1 MPPIADFRSDTM
13 TAPTPAMRAAMAAA
27 VVGDDVWGED
37 PTVRELEERGAALL
51 GKEAAVFTPSGT
63 MANQIAIH
71 LHCRPGDELICEE
84 RSHVYVNEGGG
95 IARWSGTQVKPIAAP
110 DGFPT
115 PQQVE
120 AAVRADD
127 VHYPRSRLLVL
138 ENTHNS
144 AGGRVA
150 SPARVAELAAT
161 ARRLGLAVHC
171 DGARLYNAALALD
184 GVRIAELVAPL
195 DSTTLCLSKGLGAP
209 VGSLLA
215 GTDAFVHEARRARKA
230 FGGGM
235 RQAGVLAAAGL
246 LALTEGWRS
255 LLEDHRRAQRLAH
268 GLAELPWARVDVAH
282 VETNIVM
289 LETAVDLTA
298 LLAQLAAHGVRAAR
312 FGAQRVRFVLHRDV
326 DDRHVDQCLAA
337 CRAFRAPRPVPSAP
351 SSPSPS

>member
-1 MPPIADFRSDTM
+1 MQARADFRSDTM
-13 TAPTPAMRAAMAAA
+13 TVPTPAMRAAMAAA
-27 VVGDDVWGED
+27 AVGDDVWGED
-37 PTVRELEERGAALL
+37 PTVRELEGMGAALL
-51 GKEAAVFTPSGT
+51 GMEAALFVPSGT

-71 LHCRPGDELICEE
+71 LHCRAGDELICEE

-95 IARWSGTQVKPIAAP
+95 IARWSGTQVKPLAAA

-115 PQQVE
+115 PAQVE

-150 SPARVAELAAT
+150 APERVEALAAA
-161 ARRLGLAVHC
+161 ARRHGLAVHC
-171 DGARLYNAALALD
+171 DGARLYNAAVAIAGCRLAD
-184 GVRIAELVAPL
+184 LVAPL

-215 GTDAFVHEARRARKA
+215 GRDAFVREARRARKA

-235 RQAGVLAAAGL
+235 RQAGVIAAAGI
-246 LALTEGWRS
+246 LALRAGPE
-255 LLEDHRRAQRLAH
+255 LLRADHGRAKRLAQ
-268 GLAELPWARVDVAH
+268 GLAGLPWARVDVAG

-289 LETAVDLTA
+289 LETAVDLSA
-298 LLAQLAAHGVRAAR
+298 LLAHLAGHGVLASK
-312 FGAQRVRFVLHRDV
+312 FGPQRLRFVLHRDLT
-326 DDRHVDQCLAA
+326 DAHVEQCLAA
-337 CRAFRAPRPVPSAP
+337 CRAFAPAAARP
-351 SSPSPS
+351 PSPSSIS

>member
-1 MPPIADFRSDTM
+1 MTARADLRSDTM

-37 PTVRELEERGAALL
+37 PTVRQLEQEVAALL
-51 GKEAAVFTPSGT
+51 GKQAAVFVPSGT

-95 IARWSGTQVKPIAAP
+95 IARWSGTQVKPLAAA
-110 DGFPT
+110 DGFPS
-115 PQQVE
+115 PAQVE

-127 VHYPRSRLLVL
+127 VHYPHSRLLVI

-144 AGGRVA
+144 AGGRCA
-150 SPARVAELAAT
+150 APARVQALAA
-161 ARRLGLAVHC
+161 AAKQRGMAVHC
-171 DGARLYNAALALD
+171 DGARLLNAAVAL
-184 GVRIAELVAPL
+184 GCRAAELVAPL

-215 GTDAFVHEARRARKA
+215 GDAAFVVQARRARKA

-246 LALTEGWRS
+246 IALHEGPALLAV
-255 LLEDHRRAQRLAH
+255 DHARAKRLAR
-268 GLAELPWARVDVAH
+268 GLAELAWARVVVAN

-289 LETAVDLTA
+289 LETNVDLSA
-298 LLAQLAAHGVRAAR
+298 LLAHLASHGVLASK
-312 FGAQRVRFVLHRDV
+312 FGPQRLRFVLHRDV
-326 DDRHVDQCLAA
+326 DDAGVEQCLAA
-337 CRAFRAPRPVPSAP
+337 CRAFAAPAVRSSSTSRPA
-351 SSPSPS
+351 SPS

>member
-1 MPPIADFRSDTM
+1 MTAGADFRSDTM

-37 PTVRELEERGAALL
+37 PTVRELEEVGAALL
-51 GKEAAVFTPSGT
+51 GKERALFVPSGT

-71 LHCRPGDELICEE
+71 LHCRPGDELLCEE
-84 RSHVYVNEGGG
+84 RAHVYVNEGGG
-95 IARWSGTQVKPIAAP
+95 IARWSGTQGKPIAAA

-115 PQQVE
+115 PAQVE

-138 ENTHNS
+138 ENTHNA
-144 AGGRVA
+144 AGGRVGT
-150 SPARVAELAAT
+150 PARVAAAAAA
-161 ARRLGLAVHC
+161 ARRRGLAVHC
-171 DGARLYNAALALD
+171 DGARLGNAAVAL
-184 GVRIAELVAPL
+184 GCSLAELTAPV

-215 GTDAFVHEARRARKA
+215 GTAAFVAEATRARKA

-246 LALTEGWRS
+246 LALR
-255 LLEDHRRAQRLAH
+255 D
-268 GLAELPWARVDVAH
+268 GLALLAADHERARALAAGFAELAWAHVDVAA

-289 LETAVDLTA
+289 LELRGPRPDAV
-298 LLAQLAAHGVRAAR
+298 LAHLRAHGVLAASSGPAR
-312 FGAQRVRFVLHRDV
+312 LRFVLHRDV
-326 DDRHVDQCLAA
+326 GDEGVARCLQAA
-337 CRAFRAPRPVPSAP
+337 RAFATT
-351 SSPSPS
+351 SSRS